1 MNLTEPQ
8 AGTDLSSI
16 KTKAV
21 KENGHYKITG
31 QKIYIT
37 YGEHDLS
44 ENIIHLVLART
55 PDAEGNKGIS
65 FL

>member
-8 AGTDLSSI
+8 AGTDLAAI

-21 KENGHYKITG
+21 REGDHYRISG

-37 YGEHDLS
+37 YGEHDMA

-55 PDAEGNKGIS
+55 LMRPKA
-65 FL
+65 